1 MDVLVQGVL
10 VWATLLTTMVV
21 IPLALHEMRLADRT
35 IKRILREI
43 DRSGTPPALPPP
55 DDDIE
60 ALMKSLRQRDK

>member
-43 DRSGTPPALPPP
+43 DRRGTPPELPPA

-60 ALMKSLRQRDK
+60 ALMRSLKQRDK